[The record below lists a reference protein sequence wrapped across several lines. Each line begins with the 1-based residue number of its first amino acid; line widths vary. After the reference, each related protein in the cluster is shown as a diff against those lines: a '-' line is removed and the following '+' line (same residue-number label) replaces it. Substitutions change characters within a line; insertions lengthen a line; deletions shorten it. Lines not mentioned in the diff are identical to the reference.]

1 MTTVSNLFL
10 MPSHSKSF
18 KAAVIIL
25 LHANYHLAYYYMCP
39 YMTSFSK
46 AFITTSPRI
55 LENLRSHLRIALK
68 CTEVSNSRG
77 TCVLRNSSKEKRY
90 LAVIKTSALQSAANY
105 SVLHVAL
112 FCACSSKKG

>member
-1 MTTVSNLFL
+1 
-10 MPSHSKSF
+10 
-18 KAAVIIL
+18 
-25 LHANYHLAYYYMCP
+25 MCP

-55 LENLRSHLRIALK
+55 LENLHSHLRIELK

-90 LAVIKTSALQSAANY
+90 LVVIKTSALQSAANY

-112 FCACSSKKG
+112 FYACSSKKRVRTVFAQEYSWQKSLKQSRHFWL